1 MMLVLPS
8 AGELTIDFTDM
19 DFTAPLQTLE
29 FGLSDTSNSMSGM
42 INGDGMTVDFT
53 KSATCYLDIFAQAGR
68 RTGYGLYSVYAF
80 FQPKATPVP
89 LPASGFSM
97 AGGLAALLWVI
108 RRRAQATVMRAV
120 A

>member
-1 MMLVLPS
+1 MLALPS
-8 AGELTIDFTDM
+8 AGELSIDFADL

-29 FGLSDTSNSMSGM
+29 FGLSDTSSSVSGM
-42 INGDGMTVDFT
+42 INGDSMTIDFT
-53 KSATCYLDIFAQAGR
+53 KSTTCYLDIFAQAGR

-80 FQPKATPVP
+80 FQPQVTPVP

-97 AGGLAALLWVI
+97 AGGLAVLLWAM